1 MQELLCQLSKGHTKA
16 AMKAEPTKFCAR
28 AGKAAAA
35 RQVLLGWIQ
44 REERDEAGTKVKDT
58 PDRGSRAGEG
68 GHQLV
73 RCRAKWPN
81 KWGVRKVT
89 AKDVRPYNE

>member
-1 MQELLCQLSKGHTKA
+1 
-16 AMKAEPTKFCAR
+16 MKAEPTKFCAR
-28 AGKAAAA
+28 AGKAATA

-58 PDRGSRAGEG
+58 PNRGSRAGEG

-73 RCRAKWPN
+73 RFRAKWPN
-81 KWGVRKVT
+81 KCVCVWGGVEKSDCKRRET
-89 AKDVRPYNE
+89 LQ